1 LRAVSSLILAI
12 LILVM
17 AGISRGADNQL
28 MQDDKLKSR
37 AELTDYQETSR
48 YEDVLRFIS
57 ELQRRS
63 PLVRVESFARTSE
76 GRDLPLMT
84 IADPP
89 VTRPQDLRHNPRTVV
104 FIMANIHAGEVEGKE
119 AMFAIARRIALGD
132 LKPVLAN
139 LIVLIAPIYN
149 ADGNEKI
156 SVQNRTLQ
164 NGPLGGV
171 GTRENAKGLDLN
183 RDYMKLESPEAQG
196 LVRLFNRW
204 DPHLTVDLH
213 TTNGSYHGYH
223 LTYAPPLNP
232 NADPGLIAF
241 EREKMLPAITE
252 AVLKEHHFR
261 TYFYGNFATRESLG
275 RELDAFHEAEGKDK
289 VWRTFDQ
296 RPRFGNNYL
305 GLRNRLAILSEAYSY
320 LDLRG
325 RVAVT
330 AAFVEEI
337 LKYSSN
343 HAAEIAA
350 LAAKLDAETV
360 SENTGPGG
368 VEFALKPLPGEVN
381 ILVGEVKKI
390 MNPRSGK
397 EMLAMV
403 EDHVVPTRMPDYG
416 LFTATR
422 RVKFPRAYL
431 LRPEPDLAPAINN
444 LRNHGLQIEE
454 LTEPLSA
461 KVESFMI
468 DSVSRSEREF
478 QGHREVK
485 LKGHAQTE
493 TLTFP
498 QASLLIRTGQPL
510 GRLAFYLLEPESDD
524 GLTAWNFFDA
534 RLSNGKPYPVVRLTE
549 DISVSSRTKEN

>member
-1 LRAVSSLILAI
+1 LRAISGQILTA
-12 LILVM
+12 LILVT

-48 YEDVLRFIS
+48 YDDVLRFIS
-57 ELQRRS
+57 ELQQRS

-89 VTRPQDLRHNPRTVV
+89 VTQPQDLRHDSRTVV

-132 LKPVLAN
+132 LRPVLAN
-139 LIVLIAPIYN
+139 LVVLIAPIYN

-204 DPHLTVDLH
+204 DPHLSVDLH

-232 NADPGLIAF
+232 NADPGLITF
-241 EREKMLPAITE
+241 EREQILPAITE
-252 AVLKEHHFR
+252 AMLKEHHFR

-275 RELDAFHEAEGKDK
+275 REIDAFHEEGKDK

-337 LKYSSN
+337 LKYSSR

-350 LAAKLDAETV
+350 LVAKLDAQTAR
-360 SENTGPGG
+360 ENTGPGG
-368 VEFALKPLPGEVN
+368 VEFALKPLPDEVN
-381 ILVGEVKKI
+381 ILVGEVRKV
-390 MNPRSGK
+390 MNSRSGK

-403 EDHVVPTRMPDYG
+403 EDHAVPTRMPDYG

-422 RVKFPRAYL
+422 TVRFPRAYL
-431 LRPEPDLAPAINN
+431 LRPEPDLAPVITN
-444 LRNHGLQIEE
+444 LRNHGLHIEE

-461 KVESFMI
+461 KVETFMI
-468 DSVSRSEREF
+468 DSVTRSEREF

-485 LKGHAQTE
+485 LKGHTQTE

-498 QASLLIRTGQPL
+498 QGSLLIRMGQPL
-510 GRLAFYLLEPESDD
+510 SRLAFYLLEPESDD
-524 GLTAWNFFDA
+524 GLTAWNLFDA
-534 RLSNGKPYPVVRLTE
+534 RLANGSPHPVVRLVE
-549 DISVSSRTKEN
+549 DVRASSRTKEN

>member
-1 LRAVSSLILAI
+1 LRAISGQILTA

-57 ELQRRS
+57 DLQRRS

-89 VTRPQDLRHNPRTVV
+89 VTQPQDLRHDSRTVV

-119 AMFAIARRIALGD
+119 SMFAIARRIALGD
-132 LKPVLAN
+132 LRPVLAN
-139 LIVLIAPIYN
+139 LVVLIAPIYN

-196 LVRLFNRW
+196 LVRLFTRW
-204 DPHLTVDLH
+204 DPHLSVDLH

-232 NADPGLIAF
+232 NADPRLITF
-241 EREKMLPAITE
+241 EREQMLPAITE
-252 AVLKEHHFR
+252 AMLKEHHFR

-275 RELDAFHEAEGKDK
+275 REIDAFHEDGKDK

-296 RPRFGNNYL
+296 RPRFGNNYV

-330 AAFVEEI
+330 EAFVEEI
-337 LKYSSN
+337 LKYSSK

-350 LAAKLDAETV
+350 LLAKLDAQTAR
-360 SENTGPGG
+360 ENTGPGG
-368 VEFALKPLPGEVN
+368 VEFALKPLPDEVN
-381 ILVGEVKKI
+381 ILVGEVRKV

-403 EDHVVPTRMPDYG
+403 EDHAVPTRMPEYG

-422 RVKFPRAYL
+422 TVRFPRAYL
-431 LRPEPDLAPAINN
+431 LRPEPDLAPVITN

-461 KVESFMI
+461 KVETFMI
-468 DSVSRSEREF
+468 ESFSRSERQF

-485 LKGHAQTE
+485 LKGHTQTE

-498 QASLLIRTGQPL
+498 QGSLLIRMGQPL
-510 GRLAFYLLEPESDD
+510 SRLAFYLLEPESDD
-524 GLTAWNFFDA
+524 GLTAWNLFDA
-534 RLSNGKPYPVVRLTE
+534 RLANGRPHPVVRLVE
-549 DISVSSRTKEN
+549 DFRASSRTREN

>member
-1 LRAVSSLILAI
+1 
-12 LILVM
+12 
-17 AGISRGADNQL
+17 

-57 ELQRRS
+57 DLQRRS

-89 VTRPQDLRHNPRTVV
+89 VTQPQDLRHDSRTVV

-119 AMFAIARRIALGD
+119 SMFAIARRIALGD
-132 LKPVLAN
+132 LRPVLAN
-139 LIVLIAPIYN
+139 LVVLIAPIYN

-196 LVRLFNRW
+196 LVRLFTRW
-204 DPHLTVDLH
+204 DPHLSVDLH

-232 NADPGLIAF
+232 NADPRLITF
-241 EREKMLPAITE
+241 EREQMLPAITE
-252 AVLKEHHFR
+252 AMLKEHHFR

-275 RELDAFHEAEGKDK
+275 REIDAFHEDGKDK

-296 RPRFGNNYL
+296 RPRFGNNYV

-330 AAFVEEI
+330 EAFVEEI
-337 LKYSSN
+337 LKYSSK

-350 LAAKLDAETV
+350 LLAKLDAQTAR
-360 SENTGPGG
+360 ENTGPGG
-368 VEFALKPLPGEVN
+368 VEFALKPLPDEVN
-381 ILVGEVKKI
+381 ILVGEVRKV

-403 EDHVVPTRMPDYG
+403 EDHAVPTRMPEYG

-422 RVKFPRAYL
+422 TVRFPRAYL
-431 LRPEPDLAPAINN
+431 LRPEPDLAPVITN

-461 KVESFMI
+461 KVETFMI
-468 DSVSRSEREF
+468 ESFSRSERQF

-485 LKGHAQTE
+485 LKGHTQTE

-498 QASLLIRTGQPL
+498 QGSLLIRMGQPL
-510 GRLAFYLLEPESDD
+510 SRLAFYLLEPESDD
-524 GLTAWNFFDA
+524 GLTAWNLFDA
-534 RLSNGKPYPVVRLTE
+534 RLANGRPHPVVRLVE
-549 DISVSSRTKEN
+549 DFRASSRTREN